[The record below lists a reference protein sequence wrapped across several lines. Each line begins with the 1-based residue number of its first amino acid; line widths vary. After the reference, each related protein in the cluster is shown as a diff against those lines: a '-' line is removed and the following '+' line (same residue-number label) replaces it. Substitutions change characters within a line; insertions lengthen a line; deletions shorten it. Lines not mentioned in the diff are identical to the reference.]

1 VFRGEE
7 RCSTDEL
14 HLGSNVRRIGRHL
27 SKPIQKPDSACEGDT
42 RKLREESLRNLITLL
57 DSKRASVGVF
67 GAGYV
72 GLPLACA
79 FAEAGFTTIAGDTD
93 EEKLLAI
100 GRGHAYVEDDYTRD
114 ILPRLVT
121 SGKLNAEH
129 DLSHLASIVDFAV
142 IAVPTPLND
151 AKEPDLTYVV
161 KVAEVIAGQ
170 MRPGKFIILESSV
183 YPGATDDVVRPIL
196 ERSGLKAGDDFG
208 LACSP
213 ERIDFGS
220 HVGYNIKRIP
230 KVVGGITPLCTS
242 IATQLYASVLQA
254 KIVPVSNM
262 RVAEATKML
271 ENTYRYVN
279 IALVNELA
287 ILHEKLGIDF
297 FEVIA
302 AASTKPFG
310 FQAFYPGPGVGGR
323 CIPKDPRYLLYRAH
337 QVGESLN
344 VVEASNGVNDRM
356 IGYILERLENRLKAS
371 GKHIRGSKAVILGL
385 AFKADVL
392 DTRNSPSI
400 AMAERLQELGAT
412 VSAYDPFVKTVS
424 TKNGPLQSA
433 STLESA
439 ASNTS
444 IIVLMT
450 SHTVFKEINLQRLNA
465 QAHSLATIVD
475 TRGYWSPQ
483 ECRSAGFDY
492 IGLGRPDT
500 C

>member
-1 VFRGEE
+1 MYILTQGALE
-7 RCSTDEL
+7 
-14 HLGSNVRRIGRHL
+14 
-27 SKPIQKPDSACEGDT
+27 
-42 RKLREESLRNLITLL
+42 NLIPLV
-57 DSKRASVGVF
+57 DAKRASVGVF

-79 FAEAGFTTIAGDTD
+79 FAEAGFKTIAGDND
-93 EEKLLAI
+93 EEKVLAI
-100 GRGHAYVEDDYTRD
+100 RRGHAYIEDDYTRT
-114 ILPRLVT
+114 ILPSLVA
-121 SGKLNAEH
+121 SGHLSAEY
-129 DLSHLASIVDFAV
+129 DLSHLASTADFAV
-142 IAVPTPLND
+142 IAVPTPLNA
-151 AKEPDLTYVV
+151 AKEPDLKYVQ
-161 KVAEVIAGQ
+161 KVAEVIAGE

-196 ERSGLKAGDDFG
+196 ERSGLKAGEDFG

-213 ERIDFGS
+213 ERIDFGG
-220 HVGYNIKRIP
+220 HVEYEIKRIP
-230 KVVGGITPLCTS
+230 KVVGGITPLCTR
-242 IATQLYASVLQA
+242 IAAQLYAGVLQA

-287 ILHEKLGIDF
+287 ILHEKLEIDF

-310 FQAFYPGPGVGGR
+310 FQAFYPGPGVGGH
-323 CIPKDPRYLLYRAH
+323 CIPKDQRYLLYRAH

-344 VVEASNGVNDRM
+344 LVEASNGVNDRM
-356 IGYILERLENRLKAS
+356 ICHILERLKNRLKAS
-371 GKHIRGSKAVILGL
+371 GKDILGSKAMILGL
-385 AFKADVL
+385 AFKANIS

-400 AMAERLQELGAT
+400 VMAERLQELGAT
-412 VSAYDPFVKTVS
+412 VCAYDPFVKSVS
-424 TKNGPLQSA
+424 TKNGPLRSA
-433 STLESA
+433 STLEPA
-439 ASNTS
+439 ASNAS
-444 IIVLMT
+444 IIVMMT
-450 SHTVFKEINLQRLNA
+450 PHTVFKEISLQRLNA
-465 QAHSLATIVD
+465 QVRSPATIVD

-500 C
+500 

>member
-1 VFRGEE
+1 MH
-7 RCSTDEL
+7 T
-14 HLGSNVRRIGRHL
+14 
-27 SKPIQKPDSACEGDT
+27 
-42 RKLREESLRNLITLL
+42 LREESLRNLVPLL

-72 GLPLACA
+72 GLPLACV
-79 FAEAGFTTIAGDTD
+79 FAEGGFMTIAGDTD

-100 GRGHAYVEDDYTRD
+100 RRGHSYVEDDYTRD

-121 SGKLNAEH
+121 SGKLSAEH
-129 DLSHLASIVDFAV
+129 DLCHLASIVDFAV

-220 HVGYNIKRIP
+220 HVGYNIKCIP
-230 KVVGGITPLCTS
+230 KVVGGITPLCTR

-310 FQAFYPGPGVGGR
+310 FQAFYPGPGVGGH

-356 IGYILERLENRLKAS
+356 IRHILERLENRLKAS
-371 GKHIRGSKAVILGL
+371 GKDIRGSKAVILGL
-385 AFKADVL
+385 AFKADVS

-400 AMAERLQELGAT
+400 VVAERLLELGAT
-412 VSAYDPFVKTVS
+412 VSAYDPFANSVS
-424 TKNGPLQSA
+424 TKNGPLRSA
-433 STLESA
+433 STLELA
-439 ASNTS
+439 ASNAS

-450 SHTVFKEINLQRLNA
+450 PHTVFKEITLQRLNA
-465 QAHSLATIVD
+465 QVHSPATIVD

-500 C
+500 

>member
-1 VFRGEE
+1 V
-7 RCSTDEL
+7 
-14 HLGSNVRRIGRHL
+14 N
-27 SKPIQKPDSACEGDT
+27 A
-42 RKLREESLRNLITLL
+42 
-57 DSKRASVGVF
+57 KRVCVGVF

-79 FAEAGFTTIAGDTD
+79 FAEAGFKTIAGDND
-93 EEKLLAI
+93 EEKVLAI
-100 GRGHAYVEDDYTRD
+100 RRGHAYVEDDYTRAV
-114 ILPRLVT
+114 LPSLVE
-121 SGKLNAEH
+121 SGNLSAEC
-129 DLSHLASIVDFAV
+129 DLCHLAATVDFAV

-151 AKEPDLTYVV
+151 VKEPDLRYVV

-196 ERSGLKAGDDFG
+196 ERSGLKAGEDFG

-213 ERIDFGS
+213 ERIDFGG
-220 HVGYNIKRIP
+220 HIPYGIKRIP
-230 KVVGGITPLCTS
+230 KVIGGITPLCTK
-242 IATQLYASVLQA
+242 IAAQLYANVLQA
-254 KIVPVSNM
+254 NIVPVSNM

-271 ENTYRYVN
+271 ENAYRYVN

-287 ILHEKLGIDF
+287 ILHERLGIDF

-310 FQAFYPGPGVGGR
+310 FQAFYPGPGVGGH
-323 CIPKDPRYLLYRAH
+323 CIPKDQRYLLYAAH
-337 QVGESLN
+337 KVGESLN

-356 IGYILERLENRLKAS
+356 IRHISERLENRLKAS
-371 GKHIRGSKAVILGL
+371 GKDIRGSKVAILGL
-385 AFKADVL
+385 AFKANVS

-400 AMAERLQELGAT
+400 TMAERLLELGAT
-412 VSAYDPFVKTVS
+412 VSAYDPFVKSVS
-424 TKNGPLQSA
+424 TKNGLLRSA
-433 STLESA
+433 SALEQA
-439 ASNTS
+439 TSNAS
-444 IIVLMT
+444 IIVMMT
-450 SHTVFKEINLQRLNA
+450 PHTVFKEITLQRLSA
-465 QAHSLATIVD
+465 QVRSPATIVD

-500 C
+500 